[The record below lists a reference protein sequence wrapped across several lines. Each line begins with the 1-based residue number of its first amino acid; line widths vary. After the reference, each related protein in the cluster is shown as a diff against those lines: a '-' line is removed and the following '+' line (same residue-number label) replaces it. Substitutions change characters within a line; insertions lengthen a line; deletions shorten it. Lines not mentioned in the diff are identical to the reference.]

1 MKNIQKI
8 ILVSGMLTALAFN
21 TVPILAATYS
31 AIDLTEDAVVKV
43 TTGTI
48 PNIEK
53 EGIIAPI
60 TISER
65 YISSLTANKS
75 EAERTITF
83 SLKGTNYSFATENP
97 KITYTGG
104 FRDID
109 EISVRYGKTNGKED
123 RQILEFVLPYDKY
136 VKTLGGFQ
144 ISNLK
149 VEADTVKEGDLELQ
163 LKGSLGETTDI
174 LVAQVKSYGAKLE
187 ALDTN
192 FEDVVAGDIGNF
204 SFSLTEG
211 MPDSLIPGR
220 TIEFTLSKGYFYTS
234 NKEELV
240 IGSILLNGK
249 DISNKALITP
259 IKQDEFITG
268 FEFVVPE
275 LDHTIRNTITFRN
288 VLVYADVTQKGN
300 VVLNMDGRGVDQGDS
315 IIIGQIKSPITT
327 DVQGFR
333 AQVGIKNQIGGKVTI
348 SETGKSMLSK
358 GLLTLEIDAQEG
370 INFRGEPDVEVV
382 EGDLKVRVVGWDD
395 DNPNLLKLRVTQK
408 SSEPST
414 IEISNF
420 RVNVSEI
427 VPDGTY
433 GLTMGGEAI
442 SPEADS
448 TLRFENFLT
457 TKYET
462 THNNNSN
469 INNNN
474 NNNSNVDKNNNSSM
488 NNNDTAK
495 TITKFTVGSQTYTI
509 NEESYT
515 MDGSPYVENGRTMV
529 PLRYAVAAAGV
540 NPDDVE
546 FSKGVI
552 TIPASKLIKMT
563 LGSSIVIA
571 DGKES
576 TMVTAPKSVNGRT
589 YVPISEVAK
598 ILNLSVSW
606 DKNTKTATFEY

>member
-1 MKNIQKI
+1 MKDIRKA
-8 ILVSGMLTALAFN
+8 ILISSMVTALTFN
-21 TVPILAATYS
+21 TVPTLAATYS
-31 AIDLTEDAVVKV
+31 NVDLTEDAVVKV

-48 PNIEK
+48 PKIEK
-53 EGIIAPI
+53 EGILTPI

-65 YISSLTANKS
+65 YISSLTTNKS
-75 EAERTITF
+75 EHDRTITL
-83 SLKGTNYSFATENP
+83 SLKGTNYSFATEQP

-109 EISVRYGKTNGKED
+109 EMSVSYGKTNGKED

-163 LKGSLGETTDI
+163 LKGSLGEVTDI
-174 LVAQVKSYGAKLE
+174 LVAQVKSYGATLE

-234 NKEELV
+234 NKEEIV
-240 IGSILLNGK
+240 IGSILLNNK
-249 DISNKALITP
+249 DISNKVEVTP
-259 IKQDEFITG
+259 IMQNDLVTG

-275 LDHTIRNTITFRN
+275 LDHTISNTITFKN

-300 VVLNMDGRGVDQGDS
+300 VVLSMDGRGVDKGDS
-315 IIIGQIKSPITT
+315 IVIGQIKSPIST
-327 DVQGFR
+327 DVQGFK
-333 AQVGIKNQIGGKVTI
+333 AQVGIKNQIGGKVII
-348 SETGKSMLSK
+348 SETGKSMLNK
-358 GLLTLEIDAQEG
+358 GILTLEIDEQEG
-370 INFRGEPDVEVV
+370 ITFRGEPDVEVV

-420 RVNVSEI
+420 RVNVSQI

-442 SPEADS
+442 SPEGEG

-462 THNNNSN
+462 INNNSN
-469 INNNN
+469 
-474 NNNSNVDKNNNSSM
+474 NNSNENNNTNSST
-488 NNNDTAK
+488 NNHNTAK
-495 TITKFTVGSQTYTI
+495 TITKFTVGSQTYII
-509 NEESYT
+509 NEKSYT
-515 MDGSPYVENGRTMV
+515 MDGMPYVENGRTMV

-563 LGSSIVIA
+563 LGSTTVIA

-589 YVPISEVAK
+589 YVPISEIAS
-598 ILNLSVSW
+598 LLDLSVNW